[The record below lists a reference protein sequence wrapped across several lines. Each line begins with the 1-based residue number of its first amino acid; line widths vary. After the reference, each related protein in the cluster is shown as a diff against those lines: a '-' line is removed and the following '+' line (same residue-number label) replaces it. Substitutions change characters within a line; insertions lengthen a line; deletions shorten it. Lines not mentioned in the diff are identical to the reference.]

1 MFLSD
6 SRRHSFQFAPRVFD
20 VPLRL
25 FLPRTIHLRQRFGQ
39 PPVGATQ
46 DGRGHLQFALQ
57 RQRGRAR
64 RRRWALRF
72 QKQFR
77 LGEDA
82 LAHHARAVAPGG
94 IEHTGL
100 AIIAT
105 VLDETGC
112 HSFAVFDADSGH
124 WHEIFHCQLRGDR
137 AFAHLLLND
146 FRQGLGQRQSARHP
160 A

>member
-6 SRRHSFQFAPRVFD
+6 SRRHSLQFAARAFD

-25 FLPRTIHLRQRFGQ
+25 FLSRTIHLRQRFDQ

-46 DGRGHLQFALQ
+46 DDGGHLQLALQ

-94 IEHTGL
+94 VEQRGL

-105 VLDETGC
+105 VLDETGR
-112 HSFAVFDADSGH
+112 HSFAVLDADSHH
-124 WHEIFHCQLRGDR
+124 WHEMFHRHLRGDVPI
-137 AFAHLLLND
+137 ANLLLND
-146 FRQGLGQRQSARHP
+146 FRQ
-160 A
+160 